1 MDETAPLLPQR
12 VDSDEDVLFSAA
24 WLVEDALL
32 GYTRPRPLKTHLAYQ
47 LYELHAQWAFLSD
60 AVIYVLIALAFVE
73 VPHWCDHDP
82 RSLYPC
88 GDPSSPETPMTFNAG
103 FLTLAQSRTVALTCL
118 LFLLADVLFAYLY
131 LGGAFLGRHERKV
144 QLALVVVSL
153 VDVVSALALP
163 AYAPLASLRLH
174 EYARIVMFVF
184 TQHALRRAL
193 RKILLVVAEVRNI
206 LSLVLVFILFFAWM
220 AVVLFQ
226 GTPEGVAQMPNIYEA
241 CWHFMILLTTANFPD
256 IMMPAY
262 NTNRSVVLFFVFFL
276 CFGLFFLLNVVL
288 AVVFNNFAR
297 FSDAELALSERIRT
311 QKLTEAFECLGALS
325 GGVKPHGATVPM
337 DVCLRL
343 FQGLHR
349 FRTISHLERDE
360 MAALFDALDANGDHV
375 LDIDEFV
382 HVCEA
387 VERVLIKEPHPQSEV
402 EAYCP
407 RLFASRT
414 FQSLSAAVRHPTLEV
429 VIDVVLVAN
438 AIVVFVE
445 SFSILNDA
453 ETEID
458 TSVWT
463 IWDALELGFTCIYLV
478 EMLAKMLVYGLRG
491 YWTSI
496 KNRFDCVITL
506 AVVAADAYAY
516 LPGTSLQVVKIL
528 LIARCLRLFRLII
541 NIKGYRVICTT
552 WLRLLHFGQHLLLLT
567 FCAMYVYA
575 LLGNQLFGGRISP
588 GRMRREFPESAYT
601 QADYMANNFNDMPSA
616 IVLLFEL
623 LLVNNWFVLAD
634 GHAAVSSKYARWY
647 FIAYYVTGVTLLLNL
662 VVASILDSFMD
673 EYKNEHGADAIVAGA
688 RLIQPRMQLPEATES
703 APLVARDKDDEL
715 LTTACWFIEDAFSGI
730 SRPHPVRTPFAR
742 YMHTLHAELHY
753 LRGAAIVV
761 LLSLS
766 FIETPR
772 WCHGPPPYP
781 CGDPSDPFTPM
792 TFEIALLTHAESHCI
807 ELLCLA
813 FFLLNSGIRYLYLQ
827 ENFTNRKDS
836 VAVLV
841 LVLLAMT
848 TLALSAT
855 FPHQVLTPYAQVY
868 LRVMIFAV
876 KNRNIRRTARKI
888 AQVLGEVHNIIS
900 LVIVFVVFF
909 AWVATMLFDNTEEG
923 DAQMPNIYEACW
935 NMLILLTTANFP
947 DIMMPAYNK
956 HRVVVVFFAFF
967 LCFGLFFLMNVV
979 LAVIYNNFSVNLEA
993 FKKKRDHTREQKLQ
1007 IAFRILCNVSSKMT
1021 RRPSLFR
1028 SYSTKELWDH
1038 RHDEWY
1044 LGPPSPKLA
1053 VPLDVCLRLF
1063 HKMNHYK
1070 NIGYIKKSR
1079 MQLVFDELD
1088 TDGDEKLQ
1096 WQEFAN
1102 ICGVLRSALSK
1113 KRLPPSEVQRWFPNL
1128 FHSDGFHSLCAFV
1141 RHPRFELAIDIVL
1154 VVNALL
1160 IVFESLPVL
1169 NGEPMPL
1176 ASEFTVWERI
1186 ESIFSF
1192 VYLLEMLLKI
1202 VVDGRAVYWSS
1213 MKNRFDCLITVA
1225 VVAVDIYAYLPY
1237 DPASRVMVKILL
1249 VARCLRLFRLIINV
1263 ERYRV
1268 FCMTWFR
1275 LLPFGKNLLVIMFC
1289 ALYLFA
1295 TLGQQLFGGLISP
1308 GRMGVECP
1316 TSMYTQDGYMANNFN
1331 DMASGMVL
1339 LFELLIVNNWFV
1351 LADGFVCVTSKY
1363 ARWYFVSF
1371 HLLGVTILLNLVV
1384 ASTLDAFVGE
1394 YEAEHQDQTGKPFK
1408 FGSMDTMDANETSI
1422 IIEQQDEG

>member
-1 MDETAPLLPQR
+1 
-12 VDSDEDVLFSAA
+12 
-24 WLVEDALL
+24 
-32 GYTRPRPLKTHLAYQ
+32 
-47 LYELHAQWAFLSD
+47 
-60 AVIYVLIALAFVE
+60 
-73 VPHWCDHDP
+73 
-82 RSLYPC
+82 
-88 GDPSSPETPMTFNAG
+88 
-103 FLTLAQSRTVALTCL
+103 
-118 LFLLADVLFAYLY
+118 
-131 LGGAFLGRHERKV
+131 
-144 QLALVVVSL
+144 
-153 VDVVSALALP
+153 
-163 AYAPLASLRLH
+163 
-174 EYARIVMFVF
+174 
-184 TQHALRRAL
+184 
-193 RKILLVVAEVRNI
+193 
-206 LSLVLVFILFFAWM
+206 
-220 AVVLFQ
+220 
-226 GTPEGVAQMPNIYEA
+226 
-241 CWHFMILLTTANFPD
+241 
-256 IMMPAY
+256 
-262 NTNRSVVLFFVFFL
+262 
-276 CFGLFFLLNVVL
+276 
-288 AVVFNNFAR
+288 
-297 FSDAELALSERIRT
+297 
-311 QKLTEAFECLGALS
+311 
-325 GGVKPHGATVPM
+325 
-337 DVCLRL
+337 
-343 FQGLHR
+343 
-349 FRTISHLERDE
+349 
-360 MAALFDALDANGDHV
+360 
-375 LDIDEFV
+375 
-382 HVCEA
+382 
-387 VERVLIKEPHPQSEV
+387 
-402 EAYCP
+402 
-407 RLFASRT
+407 
-414 FQSLSAAVRHPTLEV
+414 
-429 VIDVVLVAN
+429 
-438 AIVVFVE
+438 
-445 SFSILNDA
+445 
-453 ETEID
+453 
-458 TSVWT
+458 
-463 IWDALELGFTCIYLV
+463 
-478 EMLAKMLVYGLRG
+478 
-491 YWTSI
+491 
-496 KNRFDCVITL
+496 
-506 AVVAADAYAY
+506 
-516 LPGTSLQVVKIL
+516 
-528 LIARCLRLFRLII
+528 
-541 NIKGYRVICTT
+541 
-552 WLRLLHFGQHLLLLT
+552 
-567 FCAMYVYA
+567 
-575 LLGNQLFGGRISP
+575 
-588 GRMRREFPESAYT
+588 
-601 QADYMANNFNDMPSA
+601 
-616 IVLLFEL
+616 
-623 LLVNNWFVLAD
+623 
-634 GHAAVSSKYARWY
+634 
-647 FIAYYVTGVTLLLNL
+647 
-662 VVASILDSFMD
+662 
-673 EYKNEHGADAIVAGA
+673 
-688 RLIQPRMQLPEATES
+688 MQLPEATES

-792 TFEIALLTHAESHCI
+792 TFEIALVTHAESHCI
-807 ELLCLA
+807 ELVCLS
-813 FFLLNSGIRYLYLQ
+813 FFLLNSVIRYLYLQ

-836 VAVLV
+836 VAVLA

-848 TLALSAT
+848 TLALSAA
-855 FPHQVLTPYAQVY
+855 FPHQVWTPYAQVY

-888 AQVLGEVHNIIS
+888 AQVLAEVHNIIS

-956 HRVVVVFFAFF
+956 HRVVVIFFAFF

-1007 IAFRILCNVSSKMT
+1007 IAFRILCN
-1021 RRPSLFR
+1021 
-1028 SYSTKELWDH
+1028 
-1038 RHDEWY
+1038 
-1044 LGPPSPKLA
+1044 LA
-1053 VPLDVCLRLF
+1053 VPRDVCLRLF

-1088 TDGDEKLQ
+1088 SDGDEKLQ

-1102 ICGVLRSALSK
+1102 ICVVLRSALSK
-1113 KRLPPSEVQRWFPNL
+1113 KRLPPSEVQRWFPHL
-1128 FHSDGFHSLCAFV
+1128 FHSDGFHSLCMFV
-1141 RHPRFELAIDIVL
+1141 RHPRFELAIDVVL

-1225 VVAVDIYAYLPY
+1225 VVAVDVYAYLPY

-1289 ALYLFA
+1289 AFL
-1295 TLGQQLFGGLISP
+1295 
-1308 GRMGVECP
+1308 
-1316 TSMYTQDGYMANNFN
+1316 YTQDGYMANNFN

-1363 ARWYFVSF
+1363 ARWYFVTF
-1371 HLLGVTILLNLVV
+1371 HLIGVTILLNLVV

-1394 YEAEHQDQTGKPFK
+1394 YEAEHQDQTGKPYK
-1408 FGSMDTMDANETSI
+1408 FGSMDTMETSI